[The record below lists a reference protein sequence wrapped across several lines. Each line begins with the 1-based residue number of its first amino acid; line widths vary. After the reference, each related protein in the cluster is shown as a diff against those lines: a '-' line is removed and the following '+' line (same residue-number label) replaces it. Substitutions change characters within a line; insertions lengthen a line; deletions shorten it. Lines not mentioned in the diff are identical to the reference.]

1 MYNYRSWLLFGW
13 KFGFVPHGC
22 QSIIFSDAHCTYS
35 LTTSVFY
42 GQPVVFCHVVFVPPL
57 RPFRF
62 GLFFP
67 LIPDTRW
74 NHRTAMAPGWS
85 ASATGQGHGLPKRN
99 ECNLYHNGY
108 MNLEEIP
115 WERGQ
120 SGPVQK
126 CSCGPLDFLDCL
138 SLCFVYGNEHTRKST
153 HFLAT
158 SLSIRAPWSSHYVYL
173 RLSLFTPLF
182 QQSSQFVQLVV
193 QELRSNSRSVVYVCM
208 FEYVYAYHVH
218 VSYI

>member
-1 MYNYRSWLLFGW
+1 M
-13 KFGFVPHGC
+13 H
-22 QSIIFSDAHCTYS
+22 IIHTLWQPVYFS
-35 LTTSVFY
+35 
-42 GQPVVFCHVVFVPPL
+42 GQPVVFCRVVFVPPL

-99 ECNLYHNGY
+99 ECNLYHDGY
-108 MNLEEIP
+108 MNPEEIP
-115 WERGQ
+115 SEWGQ
-120 SGPVQK
+120 RGPVQK

-138 SLCFVYGNEHTRKST
+138 SLCFVYGNELTRKSN

-158 SLSIRAPWSSHYVYL
+158 SLSIRAPWSSHCYASMFISGVPYL
-173 RLSLFTPLF
+173 LHSFNRVVNSCNLWFKSFDQT
-182 QQSSQFVQLVV
+182 VAQLYM
-193 QELRSNSRSVVYVCM
+193 YVCLNM
-208 FEYVYAYHVH
+208 YMHIMYMCH
-218 VSYI
+218 I

>member
-1 MYNYRSWLLFGW
+1 M
-13 KFGFVPHGC
+13 H
-22 QSIIFSDAHCTYS
+22 IIHTLWQPVYFS
-35 LTTSVFY
+35 
-42 GQPVVFCHVVFVPPL
+42 GQPVVFLSCSSCSSFATL
-57 RPFRF
+57 SFWPFLPIDPRYKVK
-62 GLFFP
+62 P
-67 LIPDTRW
+67 SD
-74 NHRTAMAPGWS
+74 
-85 ASATGQGHGLPKRN
+85 GHGSRMISIRHRPGTWPAKRN

-108 MNLEEIP
+108 MNLEIP

-138 SLCFVYGNEHTRKST
+138 SLCFVYGNELTRKSN

-158 SLSIRAPWSSHYVYL
+158 SLSIRAPWSSHYVYLL

-193 QELRSNSRSVVYVCM
+193 QELWSNSRSVVKVCM
-208 FEYVYAYHVH
+208 FEYVYAYHGH
-218 VSYI
+218 VSYINIQLHMHV